1 MSIAPQSV
9 TLRLIGME
17 LYKLRRRA
25 LSKSL
30 GSIAVAL
37 AIIPSLFIGAGTFV
51 TLNAP
56 LDSFQP
62 SCQALGNPNLGGT
75 PQPPAACP
83 TLTPAQLQSL
93 RQSSVE
99 ATSTALRLPT
109 SLNIVVET
117 AFVVGSVLIIVLV
130 GTIVGGE
137 FSIGTIR
144 LLFTR
149 GPTRTQFLIAKLG
162 TMLVVTFLGVAVMVM
177 LGVLVGQA
185 LNPLSGIA
193 QNGDYF
199 SAAWFG
205 HALLYLLAAMLG
217 WLVYGIVALF
227 FGILGRSTVAGV
239 VGGFLWLVL
248 ELILSS
254 VLGLI
259 GSFSSGPFGNFLKA
273 IPDYFIGNNIGALL
287 GDQAH
292 YLFGSSLPALS
303 ALHALLVL
311 ACYLALFIG
320 LAGWINK
327 QRDITN

>member
-1 MSIAPQSV
+1 M
-9 TLRLIGME
+9 
-17 LYKLRRRA
+17 
-25 LSKSL
+25 
-30 GSIAVAL
+30 
-37 AIIPSLFIGAGTFV
+37 
-51 TLNAP
+51 
-56 LDSFQP
+56 
-62 SCQALGNPNLGGT
+62 
-75 PQPPAACP
+75 
-83 TLTPAQLQSL
+83 
-93 RQSSVE
+93 
-99 ATSTALRLPT
+99 
-109 SLNIVVET
+109 
-117 AFVVGSVLIIVLV
+117 VGSVLIIVLV

-162 TMLVVTFLGVAVMVM
+162 TMLVVTFLGVVVMVI

-217 WLVYGIVALF
+217 WMVYGTVALF

-292 YLFGSSLPALS
+292 YLFGSSLPTLS

-320 LAGWINK
+320 LAWWINK